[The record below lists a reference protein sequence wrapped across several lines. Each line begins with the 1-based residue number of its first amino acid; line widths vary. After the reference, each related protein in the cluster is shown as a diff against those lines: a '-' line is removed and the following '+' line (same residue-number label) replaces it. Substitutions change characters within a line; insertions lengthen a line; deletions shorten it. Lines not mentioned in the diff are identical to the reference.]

1 MSEHWKQLANFKF
14 FGESAVYNR
23 MADTTADDLVL
34 LDAKCFLT
42 SNANKGNFSID
53 IMSAIIVM

>member
-1 MSEHWKQLANFKF
+1 
-14 FGESAVYNR
+14 

-53 IMSAIIVM
+53 FMSAIIVMYENSL